1 VNAVRSREAA
11 VRLAALLADLDPGA
25 ADFVETNQ
33 AVLRP
38 LFADGGWAEFERL
51 VEGYSFSDAQ
61 ARLEQALESFT

>member
-1 VNAVRSREAA
+1 MDAARTREAA
-11 VRLAALLADLDPGA
+11 AQLATMLADLDPGA

-61 ARLEQALESFT
+61 ARLAQALESQT